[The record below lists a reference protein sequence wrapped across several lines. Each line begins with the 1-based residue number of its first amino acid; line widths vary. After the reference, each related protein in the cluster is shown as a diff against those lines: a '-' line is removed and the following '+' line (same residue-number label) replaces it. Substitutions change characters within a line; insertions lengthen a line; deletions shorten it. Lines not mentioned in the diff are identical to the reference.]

1 MDRRREVE
9 KMDSSK
15 RSLQLC
21 RHITALTGVYS
32 TVLDVS
38 MKQFLKP
45 PFHDTC
51 ALHPNGCNAFLTHLY
66 GAYES
71 ERWDGKYIYY
81 CPRGL
86 VFIATPPLRPGQM
99 MDHCIITGPIL
110 MMNTDEDVFE
120 DGLENADD
128 LPQVP
133 RLTTGQARALSELV
147 AAALAADD
155 PNAPV
160 PDVDSG
166 RQAAMLQR
174 MYDLS
179 DESESP
185 RSYPIETERRL
196 QDSIRSGDKEA
207 AQNLLNEILVHI
219 YYTASGDLSVIKA
232 RVRELLVLMNRA
244 AIDGGADV
252 DEIMD
257 LCYRYELEVESLN
270 GVESVNRLIGA
281 VLHKF
286 ISFVFDLNDIKHQN
300 VVFQTTAY
308 IKSHLTEK
316 LSLDEVAEHVYL
328 SKSYFCRIIKDEL
341 GCTFTEY
348 VNRLRVERSKILL
361 TGTGM
366 PIAEIACAVGFDDQ
380 SYFNRIFKKQ
390 TGIAPGSYRKKGT
403 GGKKSK

>member
-1 MDRRREVE
+1 METRE
-9 KMDSSK
+9 
-15 RSLQLC
+15 RCLQLC
-21 RHITALTGVYS
+21 RHIQTLTGVHT
-32 TVLDVS
+32 TVLDIG

-86 VFIATPPLRPGQM
+86 VFIATPPLLSGQT
-99 MDHCIITGPIL
+99 MDYCLITGPIL
-110 MMNTDEDVFE
+110 MTNTDEDVFE
-120 DGLENADD
+120 DALGDADD
-128 LPQVP
+128 LPRVP
-133 RLTTGQARALSELV
+133 RLTTAQARALSELV
-147 AAALAADD
+147 ASAVSSFALETV
-155 PNAPV
+155 V

-174 MYDLS
+174 MYDFS
-179 DESESP
+179 DEGEP
-185 RSYPIETERRL
+185 RSYPIDNERRL
-196 QDSIRSGDKEA
+196 QEHIRSGDKEA
-207 AQNLLNEILVHI
+207 AQDLLNELLVHI
-219 YYTASGDLSVIKA
+219 YYTANGDLSVIKA

-257 LCYRYELEVESLN
+257 LCYRYELEVESLD
-270 GVESVNRLIGA
+270 GIESVNRLIGA

-308 IKSHLTEK
+308 IKAHLTEK

-403 GGKKSK
+403 KK

>member
-1 MDRRREVE
+1 METKERC
-9 KMDSSK
+9 
-15 RSLQLC
+15 LQLC
-21 RHITALTGVYS
+21 KHIETLTGVHT
-32 TVLDVS
+32 TVLDIG
-38 MKQFLKP
+38 MKAFLRP

-86 VFIATPPLRPGQM
+86 VFIATPPLLSGQTM
-99 MDHCIITGPIL
+99 EYCLITGPIL
-110 MMNTDEDVFE
+110 MTNDDEDIFE
-120 DGLENADD
+120 DILSDSDD

-133 RLTTGQARALSELV
+133 RLTTAQARALSELIASAV
-147 AAALAADD
+147 SSFALETI
-155 PNAPV
+155 V

-174 MYDLS
+174 MYDFS
-179 DESESP
+179 DESEP
-185 RSYPIETERRL
+185 RSYPIENERRL
-196 QDSIRSGDKEA
+196 QEHIRSGDKEA
-207 AQNLLNEILVHI
+207 AQDLLNELLVHI
-219 YYTASGDLSVIKA
+219 YYTAKGDLSVIKA

-257 LCYRYELEVESLN
+257 LCYRYELEVESLD
-270 GVESVNRLIGA
+270 GIESVNRLIGA

-308 IKSHLTEK
+308 IKAHLTEK

-390 TGIAPGSYRKKGT
+390 TGIAPGSYRKKGS
-403 GGKKSK
+403 KK

>member
-1 MDRRREVE
+1 METKERC
-9 KMDSSK
+9 
-15 RSLQLC
+15 LQLC
-21 RHITALTGVYS
+21 RHIETLTGVHT
-32 TVLDVS
+32 TVLDIG
-38 MKQFLKP
+38 MKRFLEP

-86 VFIATPPLRPGQM
+86 VFIATPPLLSGQAM
-99 MDHCIITGPIL
+99 EYCLITGPIL
-110 MMNTDEDVFE
+110 MTNDDEDGFE
-120 DGLENADD
+120 DVLGGTND
-128 LPQVP
+128 LPRIP
-133 RLTTGQARALSELV
+133 HLTTAQARALSELIASAV
-147 AAALAADD
+147 SSFALETV
-155 PNAPV
+155 V

-174 MYDLS
+174 MYDFS
-179 DESESP
+179 DENEP
-185 RSYPIETERRL
+185 RSYPIENERRL
-196 QDSIRSGDKEA
+196 QEHIRSGDKEA
-207 AQNLLNEILVHI
+207 SQDLLNELLVHI
-219 YYTASGDLSVIKA
+219 YYTAQGDLSVIKA

-257 LCYRYELEVESLN
+257 LCYRYELEVESLD
-270 GVESVNRLIGA
+270 GIEAVNRLIGA

-308 IKSHLTEK
+308 IKAHLTEK

-348 VNRLRVERSKILL
+348 VNRLRVERSKLLL

-403 GGKKSK
+403 KK